1 MTVLALAALVVAYAV
16 GGLAGVG
23 WLLVAY
29 VALVLGIGALMLVGA
44 LIDDLLH

>member
-1 MTVLALAALVVAYAV
+1 MTALALLALVVAYAV

-23 WLLVAY
+23 WLVVAY
-29 VALVLGIGALMLVGA
+29 VALVLVVGALMLVGA